1 MFCFLFSQ
9 DLEEDI
15 FADLLDELTLGFCFE
30 IHRSC
35 KMGQL
40 FLDETD
46 EPSLKVFTCNFMVL
60 SYEAIFTSNSQG
72 NQLNCLQ
79 MRIQE

>member
-1 MFCFLFSQ
+1 MSLYIVAATLLTLIYFSFVIYLIFSLILQ
-9 DLEEDI
+9 DLEENV

-46 EPSLKVFTCNFMVL
+46 EPSLKVLKFQI
-60 SYEAIFTSNSQG
+60 YAQKI
-72 NQLNCLQ
+72 
-79 MRIQE
+79 I